1 MLIYKIK
8 FIKIKYIRYIMLNL
22 FYNYI
27 LKKYLIYESK
37 NRKYN

>member
-27 LKKYLIYESK
+27 KK
-37 NRKYN
+37 NT